1 MQPYTEFENDWVSQ
15 VPLTPSGHIDVR
27 AVEAAARRA
36 RAQILASLFA
46 RLVGSWKRRSQV
58 ATVQRELDRAAL
70 GMGK

>member
-36 RAQILASLFA
+36 RAQVLAALFA
-46 RLVGSWKRRSQV
+46 RLAGSWKRRAQV
-58 ATVQRELDRAAL
+58 AAVQRELDRAAL